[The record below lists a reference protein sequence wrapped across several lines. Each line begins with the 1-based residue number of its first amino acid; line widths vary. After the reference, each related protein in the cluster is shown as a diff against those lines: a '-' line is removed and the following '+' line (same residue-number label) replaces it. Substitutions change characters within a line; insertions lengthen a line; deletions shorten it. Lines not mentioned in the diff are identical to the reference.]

1 MIINLKNNEF
11 IFKLYVFLSTFARN
25 LVEVF
30 VPIILYK
37 NGFSFKQVILYFL
50 LTNFFCL
57 LWDYSCVL
65 LSKKYSNKILS
76 LISMISFFLL
86 QFILSSIKINTFYLI
101 LVALLYSLYRQT
113 YWISRRFYS
122 FKILRG
128 GEISKKYSIISI
140 INQIGVVVSVYIGSL
155 ILDYINVSVL
165 TIVSVIIFII
175 SVIILFLLRFDHEK
189 NDEKIH
195 FFKTLKTIPKQDLCH
210 FGFYELLN
218 IIKFLFA
225 LYIFIYIKNNYQTI
239 GIISIVINIS
249 IMMFSYFY
257 AKYIDKNIDKNRNLL
272 QVSILLVVLTFIL
285 KANVTNYL
293 IIIVSFIEGMTFKMY
308 EISFNSRLYVLS
320 KKYEYYNFNMVYEI
334 VLNFFRTIVMFILF
348 MSNFDLRT
356 MIYFT
361 LLVIIM
367 GVFIEFKDV
376 NIDKYKV
383 VDK

>member
-1 MIINLKNNEF
+1 
-11 IFKLYVFLSTFARN
+11 
-25 LVEVF
+25 
-30 VPIILYK
+30 
-37 NGFSFKQVILYFL
+37 
-50 LTNFFCL
+50 
-57 LWDYSCVL
+57 
-65 LSKKYSNKILS
+65 
-76 LISMISFFLL
+76 
-86 QFILSSIKINTFYLI
+86 
-101 LVALLYSLYRQT
+101 
-113 YWISRRFYS
+113 
-122 FKILRG
+122 
-128 GEISKKYSIISI
+128 
-140 INQIGVVVSVYIGSL
+140 
-155 ILDYINVSVL
+155 
-165 TIVSVIIFII
+165 
-175 SVIILFLLRFDHEK
+175 
-189 NDEKIH
+189 
-195 FFKTLKTIPKQDLCH
+195 
-210 FGFYELLN
+210 
-218 IIKFLFA
+218 
-225 LYIFIYIKNNYQTI
+225 
-239 GIISIVINIS
+239 
-249 IMMFSYFY
+249 MMFSYFY